1 MSGAF
6 VGFQVTFSRLCI
18 SQNSKDKF
26 EIPRLSQLHSFSSLV
41 GVSSFKWLPV
51 TSNTF
56 EALVRVAEPISLTS
70 IFPYA
75 WKLVLHYEIGDP
87 RDAAFWA
94 GILIAAFSL
103 AEALTGMFWG
113 SLSDRVGRKK
123 VVILGSCG
131 TALSLLIVGFAPSF
145 WIALLGRVVGGLLN
159 GNVGVIQVSDLHPRL
174 IELVLISVQDNGRRA
189 RHESQA

>member
-1 MSGAF
+1 M
-6 VGFQVTFSRLCI
+6 
-18 SQNSKDKF
+18 
-26 EIPRLSQLHSFSSLV
+26 V

-189 RHESQA
+189 RHKSQA